1 MNCLNIGVSTGCFFP
16 RQTDNALEAVALT
29 GAKYTE
35 IFFNTDSELDEEYV
49 YKLKNIADANGIQV
63 ISVHPFTSA
72 IETFMFWSKSDY
84 KLADSIRY
92 YEKYFRAC
100 QILGAKYVVI
110 HGCYISSEYMSMKK
124 YTDILNLLSRKARE
138 YGVYIAQEN
147 VVKFKC
153 GYIEN
158 LTELKHYAD
167 SDIKFVFDI
176 KQAVRADQDIYSLID
191 LMGDRISHAHIS
203 DFNDS
208 QNSLLPGQGL
218 FDYSKMFEYISVKYN
233 VKYALIEV
241 YNENI
246 TEDYGLS
253 QSLDL
258 LKNIV

>member
-1 MNCLNIGVSTGCFFP
+1 MKIGVSTGCFFP
-16 RQTDNALEAVALT
+16 RQTVNALETVALT

-49 YKLKNIADANGIQV
+49 YSLKNIADANGIQV
-63 ISVHPFTSA
+63 VSVHPFTSA
-72 IETFMFWSKSDY
+72 IETFMFWAKSDY
-84 KLADSIRY
+84 KLSDSIKY

-100 QILGAKYVVI
+100 QILGTKYVVI
-110 HGCYISSEYMSMKK
+110 HGCHISSEYMTMKK
-124 YTDILNLLSRKARE
+124 YTEILNLLSRKARE
-138 YGVYIAQEN
+138 YGVYICQEN

-153 GYIEN
+153 GYIDN
-158 LTELKHYAD
+158 LIELKKYAD
-167 SDIKFVFDI
+167 SEIKFVFDI
-176 KQAVRADQDIYSLID
+176 KQAVRAGQDIYSLID
-191 LMGDRISHAHIS
+191 IMGDRISHVHIS

-208 QNSLLPGQGL
+208 RNSLLPGQGI
-218 FDYSKMFEYISVKYN
+218 FDYGEMFEYISGKYD
-233 VKYALIEV
+233 VEFALIEV

>member
-1 MNCLNIGVSTGCFFP
+1 MNIGISTGCFFP
-16 RQTDNALEAVALT
+16 RHTDKALETVALT
-29 GAKYTE
+29 GAKFTE

-72 IETFMFWSKSDY
+72 IETFMFWAKSDY

-110 HGCYISSEYMSMKK
+110 HGCHISSEYMDMKK
-124 YTDILNLLSRKARE
+124 YTEILNALSRKARE
-138 YGVYIAQEN
+138 YGVYISQEN

-158 LTELKHYAD
+158 LRILKQYAD
-167 SDIKFVFDI
+167 EDIRFVFDI
-176 KQAVRADQDIYSLID
+176 KQAVRAGQDIYDLID
-191 LMGDRISHAHIS
+191 LMGDRISHVHIS
-203 DFNDS
+203 DFNDTH
-208 QNSLLPGQGL
+208 NSLLPGAGV
-218 FDYSKMFEYISVKYN
+218 FDYGKMFDYISQKYN
-233 VKYALIEV
+233 VNDVLIEV

-246 TEDYGLS
+246 TEEYGLS

-258 LKNIV
+258 LKNII

>member
-1 MNCLNIGVSTGCFFP
+1 MNIGISTGCFFP
-16 RQTDNALEAVALT
+16 RLTDKALEAVALT

-72 IETFMFWSKSDY
+72 IETFMFWSKTDY

-110 HGCYISSEYMSMKK
+110 HGCHLSMEYMDMKK
-124 YTDILNLLSRKARE
+124 YTEILNALSRKARE
-138 YGVYIAQEN
+138 YGVYISQEN

-158 LTELKHYAD
+158 LRILKQYAD
-167 SDIKFVFDI
+167 EDIRFVFDI
-176 KQAVRADQDIYSLID
+176 KQAVRANQDIYSLID
-191 LMGDRISHAHIS
+191 LMGRQISHIHIS

-208 QNSLLPGQGL
+208 QNSLLPGTGV
-218 FDYSKMFEYISVKYN
+218 FDYKKMFDYVSAKYN
-233 VKYALIEV
+233 VNDVLIEV

-246 TEDYGLS
+246 TEEYGLS

-258 LKNIV
+258 LKNII

>member
-1 MNCLNIGVSTGCFFP
+1 MNIGISTGCFFP
-16 RQTDNALEAVALT
+16 RHTDNALETVALT
-29 GAKYTE
+29 GAKFTE

-72 IETFMFWSKSDY
+72 IETFMFWAKSDY

-110 HGCYISSEYMSMKK
+110 HGCHISSEYMDMKK
-124 YTDILNLLSRKARE
+124 YTEILNALSRKARE
-138 YGVYIAQEN
+138 YGVYISQEN

-158 LTELKHYAD
+158 LRILKQYAD
-167 SDIKFVFDI
+167 EDIRFVFDI
-176 KQAVRADQDIYSLID
+176 KQAVRAGQDIYDLID
-191 LMGDRISHAHIS
+191 LMGDRISHVHIS
-203 DFNDS
+203 DFNDTH
-208 QNSLLPGQGL
+208 NSLLPGAGV
-218 FDYSKMFEYISVKYN
+218 FDYGKMFDYISQKYN
-233 VKYALIEV
+233 VNDVLIEV

-246 TEDYGLS
+246 TEEYGLS

-258 LKNIV
+258 LKNII

>member
-1 MNCLNIGVSTGCFFP
+1 LNIGISTGCFFP
-16 RQTDNALEAVALT
+16 RHTDKSLEAVALT

-49 YKLKNIADANGIQV
+49 YRLKNIADKNGIQI

-72 IETFMFWSKSDY
+72 IETFMFWAKSDY

-110 HGCYISSEYMSMKK
+110 HGCHISSEYMDMKK
-124 YTDILNLLSRKARE
+124 YTEILNLLSRKARE
-138 YGVYIAQEN
+138 YGVFISQEN

-153 GYIEN
+153 GYIDN
-158 LTELKHYAD
+158 LRLFKQYAD
-167 SDIKFVFDI
+167 EDIRFVFDI
-176 KQAVRADQDIYSLID
+176 KQAVRAKQDIYQLID
-191 LMGDRISHAHIS
+191 LMGQRISHIHIS
-203 DFNDS
+203 DFNDKD
-208 QNSLLPGQGL
+208 NSLLPGTGI
-218 FDYSKMFEYISVKYN
+218 FNYGKMFEYVSNKYN
-233 VKYALIEV
+233 VNDVLIEV

-246 TEDYGLS
+246 TEEYGLE

-258 LKNIV
+258 LRDII

>member
-1 MNCLNIGVSTGCFFP
+1 MNIGISTGCFFP
-16 RQTDNALEAVALT
+16 RHTDKALETVALT
-29 GAKYTE
+29 GAKFTE

-72 IETFMFWSKSDY
+72 IETFMFWAKSDY
-84 KLADSIRY
+84 KLADSIKY

-110 HGCYISSEYMSMKK
+110 HGCHISSEYMDMKK
-124 YTDILNLLSRKARE
+124 YTEILNALSRKARE
-138 YGVYIAQEN
+138 YGVYISQEN

-158 LTELKHYAD
+158 LRILKQYAD
-167 SDIKFVFDI
+167 EDIRFVFDI
-176 KQAVRADQDIYSLID
+176 KQAVRAGQDIYDLID
-191 LMGDRISHAHIS
+191 LMGDRISHVHIS
-203 DFNDS
+203 DFNDTH
-208 QNSLLPGQGL
+208 NSLLPGAGV
-218 FDYSKMFEYISVKYN
+218 FDYGKMFDYISQKYN
-233 VKYALIEV
+233 VNDVLIEV

-246 TEDYGLS
+246 TEEYGLS

-258 LKNIV
+258 LKNII